1 MENIQKIKANLSKIP
16 CPFGT
21 RPHAD
26 RIETGAL
33 QINDDWPGVFL
44 RGDYSFACVIYLNQA
59 ISILEKMEDSKNM
72 DIFLI
77 PTLKDLE
84 DLLMSCRV

>member
-1 MENIQKIKANLSKIP
+1 MKNIQKIKTNLSKIP

-44 RGDYSFACVIYLNQA
+44 RGDNAFAYVMYLNQ
-59 ISILEKMEDSKNM
+59 SNQHPRENGRQQKYGYFPYTN
-72 DIFLI
+72 
-77 PTLKDLE
+77 T
-84 DLLMSCRV
+84 